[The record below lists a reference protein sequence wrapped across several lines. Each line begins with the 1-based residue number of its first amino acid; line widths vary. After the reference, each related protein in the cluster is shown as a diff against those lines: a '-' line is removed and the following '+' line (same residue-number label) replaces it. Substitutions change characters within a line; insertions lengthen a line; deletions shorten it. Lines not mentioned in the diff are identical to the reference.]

1 VERDPRHLGGV
12 LDQQLLLKLLPGSWP
27 SCQILQTCLTL
38 FLRRRHCHA
47 TQHFN
52 GFEVPG
58 VADPVHFDTDPDNV
72 FHFDTNLNLT
82 I

>member
-27 SCQILQTCLTL
+27 LFQILQTCLTPL
-38 FLRRRHCHA
+38 LRRHCHA
-47 TQHFN
+47 TLHFN
-52 GFEVPG
+52 GFEVPS
-58 VADPVHFDTDPDNV
+58 VADPGHFDTDLDTA
-72 FHFDTNLNLT
+72 FHIDTNPDLT